1 MVTDDLSVSAANLV
15 EQVTINIEKIIG
27 MSTIENYYYYDVRF

>member
-1 MVTDDLSVSAANLV
+1 MDDLSAMKLNLV
-15 EQVTINIEKIIG
+15 EKVTINIEKIIG

>member
-1 MVTDDLSVSAANLV
+1 MVTDDLSEDKNNLV
-15 EQVTINIEKIIG
+15 EQVTINIEKMIG